1 MVAPQEKVEVI
12 YRCSVLISRLL
23 GDLGD
28 GMSGADH
35 FLPVFI
41 YVIVKARPRRLFSTI
56 DWVMSFR
63 RPERLCGE
71 REC

>member
-1 MVAPQEKVEVI
+1 
-12 YRCSVLISRLL
+12 
-23 GDLGD
+23 
-28 GMSGADH
+28 MSGADH

-71 REC
+71 RECCPAPNNTAAFSF